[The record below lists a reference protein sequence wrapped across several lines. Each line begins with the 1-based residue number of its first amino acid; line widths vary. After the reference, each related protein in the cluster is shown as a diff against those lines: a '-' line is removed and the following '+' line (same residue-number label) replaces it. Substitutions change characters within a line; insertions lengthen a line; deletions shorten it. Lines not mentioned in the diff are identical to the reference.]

1 MTWKTKFSK
10 SLVSFAYQGLCSFKS
25 DFLLTT
31 RQKFYKESPPLKP
44 IMEVT
49 REMIAHVA
57 GLARLNLTHEEIEKF
72 TPQLKEVIEAFSQLA
87 AENTTGVKPSFH
99 PIELKNALREDSV
112 KECISQEQALRNAK
126 HKKDGYFKGPKAV

>member
-1 MTWKTKFSK
+1 
-10 SLVSFAYQGLCSFKS
+10 
-25 DFLLTT
+25 
-31 RQKFYKESPPLKP
+31 
-44 IMEVT
+44 MEVT

-57 GLARLNLTHEEIEKF
+57 ELARLNLTHEEIEKF